1 MGGYSSR
8 ILGNARR
15 GVALA
20 PTCLALASL
29 PAAAEHAAQH
39 VSELDYLQD
48 LPVVLSV
55 SRLAQPLNEV
65 PGAVTV
71 IDRELIRRSGARDV
85 AEVLRLVP
93 GFLLTYRTGATPQAV
108 YHSGMDTYGA
118 RMQVYVDGRSVYS
131 SFLLGDTKT
140 GLRSLIVEEIER
152 IEVLRGSN
160 SASYGANAFLGVV
173 NIVTRN
179 AADTYGT
186 AVSLTGGNRG
196 IDDNYA
202 RHGWGGDGAHFRIA
216 AARRSDGGFENKV
229 DDRHESVLQF
239 RADLAPSQQDD
250 VSVQIG
256 ASRISSGEGEGLP
269 GNPFR
274 TVEQGSYHLQASWRR
289 HLTADETLDL
299 RASHEREYNKDT
311 SIVRGTLAGS
321 AVSALNSNNGDVV
334 RTEFGIQH
342 AFSPMPELRLAYGGE
357 WRYESLRAAGLY
369 ATAANISLHV
379 WRGFGTVEWRPH
391 PQLLLQASGLQE
403 GHSHTGQTFSPRLA
417 LNFHAAPDHT
427 LRAGISKSQRAPN
440 FYELRAD
447 TRWHNLTPGVL
458 LGGFVPVPV
467 GTQVPVLGWPYLS
480 SGTVKPESLITHEVG
495 YLGHIRPWNL
505 RIDGRAFV
513 ERMNDRIHAEA
524 RVVPNRDLPFSALPF
539 PFNSYSALDFVN
551 RPGPHLHGF
560 EYQFDWRPL
569 PDTRL
574 MLAEMHIRS
583 KVGSLVDEQR
593 EAPFRNTVLTWLQRL
608 PGGVEFSAIS
618 AASTPFKWAGG
629 GELIHTP
636 RRLDVRLGKPFA
648 MGATRGEAS
657 VTVQAVN
664 GGHQVFKRDQRFDR
678 RAYATLRL
686 DF

>member
-1 MGGYSSR
+1 MPSR
-8 ILGNARR
+8 RFLA
-15 GVALA
+15 VLSA
-20 PTCLALASL
+20 PTLALMTAGVL
-29 PAAAEHAAQH
+29 AQE
-39 VSELDYLQD
+39 VSEKDYFDD

-55 SRLAQPLNEV
+55 SRLAQPLDEV
-65 PGAVTV
+65 PGAVTI

-93 GFLLTYRTGATPQAV
+93 GFLLTYRNGSMPQSV

-131 SFLLGDTKT
+131 SFLLGDTKS
-140 GLRSLIVEEIER
+140 GLRSLIIEEIER

-179 AADTYGT
+179 AADTHGT
-186 AVSLTGGNRG
+186 AVSVTAGNRG
-196 IDDNYA
+196 IDDNFV
-202 RHGWGGDGAHFRIA
+202 RHGWGGDGAHFRVA
-216 AARRSDGGFENKV
+216 AARRSDGGFENKF
-229 DDRHESVLQF
+229 DNRRESVFQF
-239 RADLAPSQQDD
+239 RADLAPSPQDD
-250 VSVQIG
+250 VRLQVG
-256 ASRISSGEGEGLP
+256 ASRISSGEGEGVP
-269 GNPFR
+269 GNTFR
-274 TVEQGSYHLQASWRR
+274 TVEQGSVNVQATWRR
-289 HLTADETLDL
+289 YLAAGETLDL

-311 SIVRGTLAGS
+311 ALVSGTLAGS

-342 AFSPMPELRLAYGGE
+342 AFSPLPALRLAYGGE
-357 WRYESLRAAGLY
+357 WRYESLRAPGLY
-369 ATAANISLHV
+369 ATQANISLHV
-379 WRGFGTVEWRPH
+379 WRGFGTIEWRPH
-391 PQLLLQASGLQE
+391 PQWLLQASGLQE
-403 GHSHTGQTFSPRLA
+403 GHSYTGQTFSPRLA
-417 LNFHAAPDHT
+417 VNLHATPDHT
-427 LRAGISKSQRAPN
+427 FRAGISKSQRAPN

-458 LGGFVPVPV
+458 LGGVVPVPV

-480 SGTVKPESLITHEVG
+480 SGTVKPESLITQEIG

-505 RIDGRAFV
+505 RIDARAFV
-513 ERMNDRIHAEA
+513 ERMNDRIDAVA
-524 RVVPNRDLPFSALPF
+524 RVVPNPNLPYSALAF

-583 KVGSLVDEQR
+583 KIGTRPDEAL
-593 EAPFRNTVLTWLQRL
+593 EAPFRNTTLTWLQRL
-608 PGGVEFSAIS
+608 PGGIEFSAIS
-618 AASTPFKWAGG
+618 SGSTPFKWAGG
-629 GELIHTP
+629 GQLINTP
-636 RRLDVRLGKPFA
+636 RRLDVRLGKSFA
-648 MGATRGEAS
+648 FGTTRGEAS
-657 VTVQAVN
+657 VTVQAAN
-664 GGHQVFKRDQRFDR
+664 GGHQVFKSDQRFDH
-678 RAYATLRL
+678 RAFATLRL